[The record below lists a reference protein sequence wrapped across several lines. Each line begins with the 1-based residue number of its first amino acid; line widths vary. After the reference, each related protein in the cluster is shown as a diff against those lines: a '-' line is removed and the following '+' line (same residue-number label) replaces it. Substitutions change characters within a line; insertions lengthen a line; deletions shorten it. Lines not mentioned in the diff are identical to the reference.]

1 MFFFRNALDVLPES
15 FLSVVKLCEEKKPAS
30 KAIFLKVKKT
40 YEERHEALDILFL
53 KNIDSCNR

>member
-15 FLSVVKLCEEKKPAS
+15 FLRVVKLCEEKKPAS